1 MRSLFL
7 IGAFVLACAPVQSHA
22 QDVPV
27 GARVEPPTDVWIVS
41 DRGGEVVQ
49 YVVEFTALAR
59 SRARVIIDGLCESA
73 CTLILGIIPAPRLCV
88 TARARFG
95 FHAAWRFDED
105 GRSIG
110 SPGGT
115 QFLINTY
122 PEPVR
127 AWILKNGGLSSRMI
141 YLSGNGL
148 AAINRQCMEPITR
161 HALATND
168 TQWRRD
174 RSALLQ

>member
-1 MRSLFL
+1 MRSLCL
-7 IGAFVLACAPVQSHA
+7 IGAFVLACLPVQSHA
-22 QDVPV
+22 QEVPV
-27 GARVEPPTDVWIVS
+27 GAHVEPDVWIVS
-41 DRGGEVVQ
+41 DRGGEIVQ
-49 YVVEFTALAR
+49 YLVEFTALAR
-59 SRARVIIDGLCESA
+59 SHARVIIDGPCESA
-73 CTLILGIIPAPRLCV
+73 CTLILGIIPSPRLCV

-95 FHAAWRFDED
+95 FHAAWRFDDD
-105 GRSIG
+105 GRPIG

-148 AAINRQCMEPITR
+148 AAINGLCMEPITR
-161 HALATND
+161 HALATD
-168 TQWRRD
+168 DPQWRRD

>member
-1 MRSLFL
+1 MRNLL
-7 IGAFVLACAPVQSHA
+7 VIGALALAFAPVHSRA
-22 QDVPV
+22 QDVTV
-27 GARVEPPTDVWIVS
+27 GARVEVPTDVWIVS
-41 DRGGEVVQ
+41 DRGGEIVQ
-49 YVVEFTALAR
+49 YLVEFTALER
-59 SRARVIIDGLCESA
+59 SGARVIIDGPCDSA
-73 CTLILGIIPAPRLCV
+73 CTLILGIIPSARLCV

-95 FHAAWRFDED
+95 FHAARSFDED
-105 GRSIG
+105 GRSLG

-161 HALATND
+161 RALATND
-168 TQWRRD
+168 AQWRRD

>member
-1 MRSLFL
+1 MRSRFL
-7 IGAFVLACAPVQSHA
+7 IGAVVLACTPVHSQA

-27 GARVEPPTDVWIVS
+27 GAHIEAPTDVWIVS
-41 DRGGEVVQ
+41 DRGGEVAQ
-49 YVVEFTALAR
+49 YLVEFTALAR
-59 SRARVIIDGLCESA
+59 SRARVIIDGPCESA
-73 CTLILGIIPAPRLCV
+73 CTLILGIIPSPRLCV
-88 TARARFG
+88 TARAKFG

-105 GRSIG
+105 GRAIG
-110 SPGGT
+110 SPEGT

-148 AAINRQCMEPITR
+148 AAINRQCIEPITGR
-161 HALATND
+161 AFATND
-168 TQWRRD
+168 AQWRPD
-174 RSALLQ
+174 KSALLQ

>member
-1 MRSLFL
+1 MRSLCL
-7 IGAFVLACAPVQSHA
+7 IGAFVLACVPAHSHA
-22 QDVPV
+22 QDAPAAV
-27 GARVEPPTDVWIVS
+27 RVELPTDVWVVS
-41 DRGGEVVQ
+41 DRGGEVAQ
-49 YVVEFTALAR
+49 YLVEFTALAR
-59 SRARVIIDGLCESA
+59 SRARVIIDGPCESA
-73 CTLILGIIPAPRLCV
+73 CTLILGIMPSPRLCV

-95 FHAAWRFDED
+95 FHAAWHFDEE
-105 GRSIG
+105 GRSIA

-148 AAINRQCMEPITR
+148 AAINRQCIEPSTR
-161 HALATND
+161 HALATD
-168 TQWRRD
+168 EPQLRRD

>member
-1 MRSLFL
+1 MRSLCL
-7 IGAFVLACAPVQSHA
+7 IGAFVLACLPVQSHA
-22 QDVPV
+22 QDAV
-27 GARVEPPTDVWIVS
+27 GADVEPDVWIVS
-41 DRGGEVVQ
+41 DRGGEIVR

-59 SRARVIIDGLCESA
+59 SGARVIIDGPCESA
-73 CTLILGIIPAPRLCV
+73 CTLILGIIPSLRLCV
-88 TARARFG
+88 TQRARFG

-105 GRSIG
+105 GRSVA

-148 AAINRQCMEPITR
+148 AAINRQCMEPVTR
-161 HALATND
+161 HALATD
-168 TQWRRD
+168 DPQLRRD
-174 RSALLQ
+174 TSALLQ